1 MKETKIRITYE
12 APPPGAK
19 LEHVYLERRY
29 LEQLDEWVRV
39 ISDHKLTPRETAC
52 ERRSILQNFIGSE
65 LDQNGRQG
73 MWPEIRRGQALS
85 SAGRKIELLTRQ
97 VADLEDV
104 NAELLRR
111 IAELEGSE

>member
-1 MKETKIRITYE
+1 MKGTKVRVTYE
-12 APPPGAK
+12 APHPGVK
-19 LEHVYLERRY
+19 LEHFYLERRY

-39 ISDHKLTPRETAC
+39 ISDHDLTPRESAY
-52 ERRSILQNFIGSE
+52 ERRKIIQNFIGSE
-65 LDQNGRQG
+65 LDQNGGRA
-73 MWPEIRRGQALS
+73 MWPEIRRGQVLS